1 MAVIGPPDRRLGDD
15 AEQGVHVQPV
25 AVGDAPGRQAQ
36 LHGGVA
42 ARVDLGQCAN
52 ECPAEREVV
61 VVATGGLGGQV
72 PEEPPQVAGGR
83 LVQHGE
89 RHRAERRPEGDDVR
103 DGRAVRRRRG
113 LARGVAGA
121 ALADD
126 DLPGAER
133 GEGPDDP
140 AEARALPERTVGVA
154 GGQPG
159 RGPRGECDEPLTAG
173 GRRRGERLGR
183 TVGSGQV
190 DDPIGR
196 RARERRRRVGGD
208 AHTDDRGRLVL
219 EQLFEVELVDQ
230 LRGGG
235 VGDGRDGDTGRRV
248 QRRHEPAVAAGPPGD
263 QPVEPGGEVAV
274 PDQVGDVGGDVSLA
288 AQGGGEH
295 LGGEARVTGP
305 PGRDLLPRLDQR
317 LPGDGGGADVGA
329 VRGEPQ
335 QQLRGAGCAG

>member
-1 MAVIGPPDRRLGDD
+1 MGSGASG
-15 AEQGVHVQPV
+15 AE
-25 AVGDAPGRQAQ
+25 
-36 LHGGVA
+36 
-42 ARVDLGQCAN
+42 
-52 ECPAEREVV
+52 E
-61 VVATGGLGGQV
+61 T
-72 PEEPPQVAGGR
+72 PQVAGGR

-89 RHRAERRPEGDDVR
+89 RHGAEGGAEGDDVR
-103 DGRAVRRRRG
+103 HGRALGRGGG

-121 ALADD
+121 ALGDQ
-126 DLPGAER
+126 DLTGAER
-133 GEGPDDP
+133 GEGPEDA
-140 AEARALPERTVGVA
+140 AEARSLPARTVGVA

-173 GRRRGERLGR
+173 GRRGGERLGR

-219 EQLFEVELVDQ
+219 EELFEVELVDQ

-235 VGDGRDGDTGRRV
+235 VGDGRDGDTGRRGH
-248 QRRHEPAVAAGPPGD
+248 RGHEPAVAAGPPGD
-263 QPVEPGGEVAV
+263 QPVDPGGEVAV
-274 PDQVGDVGGDVSLA
+274 PDQVGDVDGDVSLA